1 MNLRNPPDP
10 VEALELTELLSASHA
25 TACCASL
32 YANPAVRWVFGDE
45 LHPGGAAT
53 TRRALAL
60 IGVGAGER
68 LLDVASGRGDS
79 AILAARELG
88 CIVTGID
95 YGDAG
100 VIDAERAA
108 DAAGVADQVLFR
120 VGDAEMLPFEDGSFD
135 AVLCECSL
143 CLFADKRRALSEIQR
158 VLRPGGRVAI
168 ADVLADH
175 DQLPAGLHGPLASAA
190 CIGTALSRAGLRQLL
205 DVAGFDVIAD
215 QHCTCEAAQ
224 MAERVHD
231 RLRGARIVVS
241 DQAGLAHTLSRAIAM
256 VGAARDAIERGAL
269 DYAILAATRRGS
281 PVRNLEPAPDA
292 T

>member
-1 MNLRNPPDP
+1 MTLRNPPDP
-10 VEALELTELLSASHA
+10 VKALELTELLSGSDA

-32 YANPAVRWVFGDE
+32 YANPAVRWVFGNE

-53 TRRALAL
+53 TRRALEL
-60 IGVGAGER
+60 IGVGTGAR

-100 VIDAERAA
+100 VIDAKRAA
-108 DAAGVADQVLFR
+108 DAAGVAEQVSFR

-135 AVLCECSL
+135 AALCECSL
-143 CLFADKRRALSEIQR
+143 CLFAHKPKALAEIHR

-175 DQLPAGLHGPLASAA
+175 DDLPASLHGPLASAA
-190 CIGTALSRAGLRQLL
+190 CIGTALTRAELRQLL
-205 DVAGFDVIAD
+205 DAAGFDVTAD
-215 QHCTCEAAQ
+215 QHCTREAAQ
-224 MAERVHD
+224 LADRVHD
-231 RLRGARIVVS
+231 RLRGARIIVS
-241 DQAGLAHTLSRAIAM
+241 DQAGLPQIAAEAIAM
-256 VGAARDAIERGAL
+256 VSAARDAIERGAL
-269 DYAILAATRRGS
+269 DYAILAVTRRGS
-281 PVRNLEPAPDA
+281 PSPDPEA
-292 T
+292 SAAR